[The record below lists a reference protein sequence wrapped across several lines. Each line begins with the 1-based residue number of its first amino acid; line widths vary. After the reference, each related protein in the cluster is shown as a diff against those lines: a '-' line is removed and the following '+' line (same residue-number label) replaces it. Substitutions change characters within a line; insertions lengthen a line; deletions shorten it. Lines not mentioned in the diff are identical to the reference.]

1 MIVAFGLEEEVEAF
15 GEKLRLRLSFKE
27 ITIIEGALGVNMPT
41 AAAHIRGGSPS
52 YNELTQVLWAMTREH
67 NDHLTHNQ
75 ILTIVMDSTP
85 EGAKVGFALDALLE
99 RAFPIQVE
107 DKESKNGERRN
118 GRSKSSAASGSRRA
132 STRTASGEKVPEP
145 S

>member
-15 GEKLRLRLSFKE
+15 GEKLTLRLSFKE

-41 AAAHIRGGSPS
+41 AAAHIRCGSPS

-75 ILTIVMDSTP
+75 ILTIVMDATP
-85 EGAKVGFALDALLE
+85 EGAKVGFALDALIE
-99 RAFPIQVE
+99 RAFPLQVE
-107 DKESKNGERRN
+107 DKKPKNGQRRS
-118 GRSKSSAASGSRRA
+118 GRSKSSGASGSQPG
-132 STRTASGEKVPEP
+132 SSPTHSGEKVHEP